1 MKILFIG
8 NIYTYYND
16 LPAILKALAEENGKA
31 VEVFSVTKG
40 GRKLF
45 QYLDEQDEYSEK
57 LESLL
62 WEHEFDVT
70 FLQEQSV
77 LPILDPDAFLDGV
90 RRIREKLADRTKR
103 VILYE
108 TWGRKEGS
116 QMLTDHGWN
125 REGMT
130 RDLSASYARVAEAI
144 GAEVSHVGLAFYA
157 LNEAN
162 PEINLHNADLTHPS
176 REGSCLA
183 AIVHYKTVFGE
194 LPEKIDSQELPA
206 ETVAAF
212 LKAAT

>member
-8 NIYTYYND
+8 NSYTYYND

-45 QYLDEQDEYSEK
+45 QYLDEVDEYSEK
-57 LESLL
+57 LDALL
-62 WEHEFDVT
+62 SEHEFDVT
-70 FLQEQSV
+70 FLQEQSI
-77 LPILDPDAFLDGV
+77 LPILDPNAFLDGA
-90 RRIREKLADRTKR
+90 RRICEKLAGRTKR

-116 QMLTDHGWN
+116 QTLTEHNWT

-130 RDLSASYARVAEAI
+130 RDLAASYASVASAI

-157 LNEAN
+157 LNESH
-162 PEINLHNADLTHPS
+162 PEIDLHHSDLTHPS
-176 REGSCLA
+176 RVGSCLA
-183 AIVHYKTVFGE
+183 AIEHYKTIFGE
-194 LPEKIDSQELPA
+194 PPAKIDSLDLPA
-206 ETVAAF
+206 ETAAVF
-212 LKAAT
+212 LEAAN